1 MSIKRRKNENENY
14 SSKDQGVTEIVDSN
28 GKKYYDMDLLYKY
41 GFFDKAVILT
51 INGDTLKT
59 ENPLRL
65 SESSSKYNLLFTSHE
80 MEIRIHCDSHDSV
93 FVKFPLHNK
102 KYTLDELKTESN
114 QYRFRDEFLDS
125 LRVGD
130 VYKVNL
136 IDKNKDIALYNN
148 IAILCDKSSERISL
162 VGLTDKNDKRT
173 TAFMITAETIAN
185 STYFE
190 IERVYRGSSEATWG
204 GKKYEM
210 YMEKRI
216 QTCERT

>member
-1 MSIKRRKNENENY
+1 MEIIT
-14 SSKDQGVTEIVDSN
+14 SKDQGVTEIVDSN

-41 GFFDKAVILT
+41 SFFNEIATLT
-51 INGDTLKT
+51 INGNALET
-59 ENPLRL
+59 ESKLRL

-80 MEIRIHCDSHDSV
+80 MEIRIHCDTHDSV
-93 FVKFPLHNK
+93 IVNFLLHNK
-102 KYTLDELKTESN
+102 KYTLDELKTELN
-114 QYRFRDEFLDS
+114 EYRFRDEFLNS

-136 IDKNKDIALYNN
+136 IDKNKSIVLYNN

-162 VGLTDKNDKRT
+162 VGLTNKNDKRT

-190 IERVYRGSSEATWG
+190 IERVYRGSSEAT
-204 GKKYEM
+204 
-210 YMEKRI
+210 
-216 QTCERT
+216 

>member
-1 MSIKRRKNENENY
+1 MEIIT
-14 SSKDQGVTEIVDSN
+14 SKDQGITEIVDSN
-28 GKKYYDMDLLYKY
+28 DKKCYDMDLLYMY
-41 GFFDKAVILT
+41 GFFNEVVTLT
-51 INGDTLKT
+51 INGIALET
-59 ENPLRL
+59 ESKLRL

-93 FVKFPLHNK
+93 IVNFLLHNK
-102 KYTLDELKTESN
+102 KYTLDELKTELKE
-114 QYRFRDEFLDS
+114 YRFRDEFLDS

-136 IDKNKDIALYNN
+136 IDKNKAIVLYDN
-148 IAILCDKSSERISL
+148 ISILCDKSSERISL

-190 IERVYRGSSEATWG
+190 IERVYRGSSEAT
-204 GKKYEM
+204 
-210 YMEKRI
+210 
-216 QTCERT
+216 